1 DVRRVQI
8 TGGSSFMITLPKDW
22 ANSIGLNKNDTVG
35 VQAQPD
41 GSLLLCPK
49 GVFPSNKH
57 STKVIDASH
66 IRSRE
71 FFSRQLVG
79 AYIAGHTTILVKS
92 AEPMS
97 NDVLATVNDFV
108 QSAIGL
114 EMIEADDSHVLIANL
129 IEHDAIDTRKI
140 VERMGLLV
148 KNMIQD
154 VHTAAFSGDH
164 SMIKN
169 MEQKDTEIDRIY
181 WLTFRQYNIYQRD
194 VPAPRKSGVSTH
206 RMTACLFMSR
216 VLEDLGDL
224 AVGMARF
231 IRGLKEVDHSGKVS
245 RETYEIS
252 HKATELLSKVIKA
265 WVDRDIELAEQCI
278 IDAQDVTS
286 EAQKALLVHATSGK
300 VFAADEMILI
310 NTRRVAQH
318 SKMVAEFTFDVAME

>member
-1 DVRRVQI
+1 
-8 TGGSSFMITLPKDW
+8 MITLPKDW

-49 GVFPSNKH
+49 GVFPSNRH
-57 STKVIDASH
+57 STKVIDATN
-66 IRSRE
+66 IKSRE

-92 AEPMS
+92 TQPMS
-97 NDVLATVNDFV
+97 DEVLATVTDFV

-114 EMIEADDSHVLIANL
+114 EMIEADESHVLIANL

-148 KNMIQD
+148 RNMVQD
-154 VHTAAFSGDH
+154 VFNAAMEGNVEG
-164 SMIKN
+164 IKN
-169 MEQKDTEIDRIY
+169 LAQKDTEIDRIY

-206 RMTACLFMSR
+206 KMTACLFMSR

-224 AVGMARF
+224 AVSMAKFLVGISEREPGSK
-231 IRGLKEVDHSGKVS
+231 ISKEAFDIGQ
-245 RETYEIS
+245 R
-252 HKATELLSKVIKA
+252 ATDLLTKVIKA
-265 WVDRDIELAEQCI
+265 WVERDIDLAEECI
-278 IDAQDVTS
+278 N
-286 EAQKALLVHATSGK
+286 EAQAITTATQKCLYLHATTGK
-300 VFAADEMILI
+300 VFASEELMLI
-310 NTRRVAQH
+310 SARRISQH
-318 SKMVAEFTFDVAME
+318 CKMVAEFTFDVAME